1 MWVNVRTFMSPAPSP
16 HRRDAHASA
25 PPAPGS
31 GRALL
36 RLVVLSSCVG
46 LLWSRVTLVL
56 HELLGHAVTASLFG
70 ARVTGYHLF
79 VFAGGRVSYR
89 FPDERPGPRL
99 VTSLGG
105 IALELLVGA
114 VALALARR
122 ARRPAVRYALAS
134 LAVIDAAH
142 GAVYLARGTHYGY
155 GDGALLAEALGP
167 ITRTAIVACASA
179 IAVVATLT
187 AGRELG
193 RLAAGW
199 LPSSPRRVVASM
211 VLAAVASLAV
221 HGALAWGELRWFPD
235 ARYAA
240 LMQDAAT
247 ARAKQELARRL
258 LEARRRG
265 EPLPSDEE
273 RRRLLEALARSK
285 RPWPLDPPLALG
297 VIAGALVGLARGAR
311 EGAAQP
317 SRRRTLTKREVG
329 VAALAALAAV
339 GVVVVLRALEARF
352 EAPRASAAQ
361 VLPRAGPDGG

>member
-36 RLVVLSSCVG
+36 RLVVLSACVG

-155 GDGALLAEALGP
+155 GDGALLARVEP
-167 ITRTAIVACASA
+167 Q
-179 IAVVATLT
+179 
-187 AGRELG
+187 
-193 RLAAGW
+193 W
-199 LPSSPRRVVASM
+199 VVASTSTPRPQ
-211 VLAAVASLAV
+211 LSTLLKAASPDSVTYLETREFGAICIEFAV
-221 HGALAWGELRWFPD
+221 DG
-235 ARYAA
+235 
-240 LMQDAAT
+240 
-247 ARAKQELARRL
+247 
-258 LEARRRG
+258 
-265 EPLPSDEE
+265 S
-273 RRRLLEALARSK
+273 
-285 RPWPLDPPLALG
+285 LG
-297 VIAGALVGLARGAR
+297 VNTPFGQDRVPNFGAM
-311 EGAAQP
+311 EEEP
-317 SRRRTLTKREVG
+317 E
-329 VAALAALAAV
+329 
-339 GVVVVLRALEARF
+339 E
-352 EAPRASAAQ
+352 
-361 VLPRAGPDGG
+361 